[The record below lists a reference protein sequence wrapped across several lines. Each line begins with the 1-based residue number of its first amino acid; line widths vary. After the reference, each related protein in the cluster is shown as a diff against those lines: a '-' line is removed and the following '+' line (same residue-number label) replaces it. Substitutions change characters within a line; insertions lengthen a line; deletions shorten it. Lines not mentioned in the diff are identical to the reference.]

1 VTDPRSYG
9 SHRSTHLPVNWRLP
23 FASSKI
29 GRMSLM
35 PTAVALS
42 SLKIAFVCLAM
53 RRASVVLPQLRPVA
67 VSPAHYTSMGCKTKR
82 TYPGGPHR
90 IMLPTAPLSVRAERK
105 EPGPVRWA
113 WPTNSSSVLGRSRSA
128 NGDAACR
135 RDPMVPVGLVCLIND
150 VLACVANGL
159 EEASPDSFL
168 F

>member
-1 VTDPRSYG
+1 
-9 SHRSTHLPVNWRLP
+9 
-23 FASSKI
+23 
-29 GRMSLM
+29 M

-42 SLKIAFVCLAM
+42 SLKFAFVRLAM
-53 RRASVVLPQLRPVA
+53 RRASVVLPQLRRVA
-67 VSPAHYTSMGCKTKR
+67 VSPAHYRILAWWRKRRR
-82 TYPGGPHR
+82 TYPVGPHR
-90 IMLPTAPLSVRAERK
+90 IMLPTAPFSVSAERK

-135 RDPMVPVGLVCLIND
+135 RDPMVPVGLLCFTND
-150 VLACVANGL
+150 VLACAANEL